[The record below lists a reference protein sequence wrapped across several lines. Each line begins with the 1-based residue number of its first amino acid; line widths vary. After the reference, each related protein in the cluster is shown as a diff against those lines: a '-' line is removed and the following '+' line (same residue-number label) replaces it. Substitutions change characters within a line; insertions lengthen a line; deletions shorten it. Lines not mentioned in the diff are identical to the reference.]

1 MKVLCASV
9 RRHDEGRY
17 CVTLEHL
24 VTVQEDAGW
33 LINIITCEE
42 NLLALETEKSLHIKW
57 SAVLKEVA
65 GWCAE
70 FL

>member
-1 MKVLCASV
+1 M
-9 RRHDEGRY
+9 
-17 CVTLEHL
+17 TLEHL
-24 VTVQEDAGW
+24 GTVQEDAGW
-33 LINIITCEE
+33 LINIITGEE

-57 SAVLKEVA
+57 SAVLKEVG

>member
-1 MKVLCASV
+1 M
-9 RRHDEGRY
+9 
-17 CVTLEHL
+17 TLEHL
-24 VTVQEDAGW
+24 DTVQEDAGW